1 MLVPTIGIEIHVELK
16 SKAKVFSN
24 SLNNFSSPS
33 NTNVSV
39 IDIGYPG
46 TLPKLNK
53 EVVNMALMAA
63 IALNCKINKVMHFDR
78 KNYFYPDL
86 PKGYQITQKDT
97 PIGYDGYVE
106 INVDG
111 KIKKIGIERIH
122 IEEDTGKSIHAEEGT
137 MLNFNRAG
145 VPLIE
150 IVSKPDIANEKE
162 AIAYLETIRETLLYL
177 GISDV
182 KIEEGS
188 MRCDANVSLKEED
201 SEKFGTKT
209 EIKNIGSI
217 SNVGTSILYEINR
230 QKEILNNGG
239 KIIEETRRF
248 DEKTN
253 TTVTM
258 RTKETGN
265 DYRYFPEPD
274 LPYVIIDESWLNE
287 VVEKMP
293 VLPNQLRKKY
303 EELGI
308 NQNNIRTIINNV
320 ELCHFLEKVINDVNP
335 VIASNLLTG
344 DILSYLNKNNLS
356 LLDIKLNEDNF
367 KELVN
372 MLNNQ
377 ELSSKQSKDILPIL
391 MTKGGQVKDLVKEL
405 GMEQITDEQALLKL
419 VHSVIET
426 NPASIEDYKAGKDRA
441 VKYLMGQIMKE
452 SKGQANPQT
461 VNKMLIDELS
471 RL

>member
-1 MLVPTIGIEIHVELK
+1 M
-16 SKAKVFSN
+16 
-24 SLNNFSSPS
+24 
-33 NTNVSV
+33 
-39 IDIGYPG
+39 D
-46 TLPKLNK
+46 
-53 EVVNMALMAA
+53 LMAA

-230 QKEILNNGG
+230 QK
-239 KIIEETRRF
+239 KF
-248 DEKTN
+248 
-253 TTVTM
+253 
-258 RTKETGN
+258 
-265 DYRYFPEPD
+265 
-274 LPYVIIDESWLNE
+274 
-287 VVEKMP
+287 
-293 VLPNQLRKKY
+293 
-303 EELGI
+303 
-308 NQNNIRTIINNV
+308 
-320 ELCHFLEKVINDVNP
+320 
-335 VIASNLLTG
+335 
-344 DILSYLNKNNLS
+344 
-356 LLDIKLNEDNF
+356 
-367 KELVN
+367 
-372 MLNNQ
+372 
-377 ELSSKQSKDILPIL
+377 
-391 MTKGGQVKDLVKEL
+391 
-405 GMEQITDEQALLKL
+405 
-419 VHSVIET
+419 
-426 NPASIEDYKAGKDRA
+426 
-441 VKYLMGQIMKE
+441 
-452 SKGQANPQT
+452 
-461 VNKMLIDELS
+461 
-471 RL
+471 